1 MSETFDWTA
10 IEGSAEFRE
19 LTKGRRRFS
28 AVAGSIGIGAGLLY
42 IFLAGFARDF
52 MGTEV
57 IGSISLAF
65 VGGVALILL
74 TWLITFL
81 YMRRSARVWSP
92 MEERIRQAA
101 ATSGEARS

>member
-1 MSETFDWTA
+1 MSDAYDWSA
-10 IEGSAEFRE
+10 IEASAEFRE
-19 LTKGRRRFS
+19 LTAGRRRFS
-28 AVAGSIGIGAGLLY
+28 AVAGAIGIGAGLLY
-42 IFLAGFARDF
+42 IGLAGFARDF

-65 VGGVALILL
+65 LGGIALILL

-92 MEERIRQAA
+92 MEERIRAA
-101 ATSGEARS
+101 ASSSGEARS